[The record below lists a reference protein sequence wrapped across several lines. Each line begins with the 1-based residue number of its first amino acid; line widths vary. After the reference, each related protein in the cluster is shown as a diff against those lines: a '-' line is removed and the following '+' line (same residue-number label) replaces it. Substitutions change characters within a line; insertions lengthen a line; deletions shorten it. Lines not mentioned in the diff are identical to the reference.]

1 MMRLRPRSQPS
12 LRKDSTKASWKR
24 AALAGVDSDAPE
36 RMPTRAI
43 FVVWADT
50 GTAMPPVSKAAPSAK
65 TNLRRLMSTS
75 REGGPAL
82 DGSEART
89 GVLRPSQRDRP
100 YYSFRFLAYPPC
112 CGPGGALGP
121 VYLRVP
127 VSWTPG

>member
-65 TNLRRLMSTS
+65 TNLRRFISTS
-75 REGGPAL
+75 AQADLALNASEHQRVCYANTTVGPAAL
-82 DGSEART
+82 NRRLS
-89 GVLRPSQRDRP
+89 SQEQAQR
-100 YYSFRFLAYPPC
+100 
-112 CGPGGALGP
+112 
-121 VYLRVP
+121 
-127 VSWTPG
+127 